1 MKLTFTKGERLS
13 AKSSIEGLFRGGSS
27 FFIYPYRVVYLL
39 VDKSDSPHPAE
50 VLVSVPKKKFR
61 SAVARNRIK
70 RKVKEAYRLQ
80 KNSLLY
86 PYLNKEQEVLHVAF
100 QYVANKDLSFEIL
113 AIGLEEV
120 LKKLANESAR

>member
-27 FFIYPYRVVYLL
+27 FFNYPYRVVYLL
-39 VDKSDSPHPAE
+39 VDKSDSLHPAQA
-50 VLVSVPKKKFR
+50 LVSVPKKKFR

-86 PYLNKEQEVLHVAF
+86 PHLNKEQQVLHVAF
-100 QYVANKDLSFEIL
+100 QYVANKDLPFDIL
-113 AIGLEEV
+113 AKGMEGV
-120 LKKLANESAR
+120 LKKLANESTR

>member
-39 VDKSDSPHPAE
+39 VDKSDSLHPAE

-113 AIGLEEV
+113 AKGMEEV

>member
-1 MKLTFTKGERLS
+1 MS

-39 VDKSDSPHPAE
+39 VDKSDSLHPAE

-100 QYVANKDLSFEIL
+100 QYVANKDLPFEIL
-113 AIGLEEV
+113 AKGMEEV

>member
-113 AIGLEEV
+113 AKGMEEV